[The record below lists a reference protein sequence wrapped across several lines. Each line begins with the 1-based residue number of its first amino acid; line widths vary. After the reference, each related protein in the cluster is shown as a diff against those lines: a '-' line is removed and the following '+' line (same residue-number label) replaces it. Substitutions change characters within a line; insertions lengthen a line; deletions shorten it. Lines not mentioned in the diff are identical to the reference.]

1 MAILKIAK
9 MGAPVLGEVAEQVVD
24 PTGEE
29 IAGIASN
36 MLETLIDAGGLGL
49 AAPQVYI
56 SKRIILLFRL
66 SSREE
71 ELNYDDATNLLIMIN
86 PVIEPVSNEMDVDW
100 EACLSVPGMMG
111 AVPRYR
117 KIRYTWSDL
126 EGEKYED
133 QAEGFF
139 ARAIQHEN
147 DHLDGILYPQRIKD
161 LQLFGF
167 SDEVNRNL
175 NLLKKGSLEK

>member
-1 MAILKIAK
+1 
-9 MGAPVLGEVAEQVVD
+9 
-24 PTGEE
+24 
-29 IAGIASN
+29 
-36 MLETLIDAGGLGL
+36 
-49 AAPQVYI
+49 
-56 SKRIILLFRL
+56 
-66 SSREE
+66 
-71 ELNYDDATNLLIMIN
+71 
-86 PVIEPVSNEMDVDW
+86 MDLDW

-111 AVPRYR
+111 AVLRYR

-126 EGEKYED
+126 QGKKHED

-147 DHLDGILYPQRIKD
+147 DHLAGVLYPQRIKD

>member
-9 MGAPVLGEVAEQVVD
+9 MGAPILGEVAEQVLD
-24 PTGEE
+24 PIPEE
-29 IAGIASN
+29 TASVVSN

-86 PVIEPVSNEMDVDW
+86 PLIEPLSNEMD
-100 EACLSVPGMMG
+100 
-111 AVPRYR
+111 
-117 KIRYTWSDL
+117 
-126 EGEKYED
+126 
-133 QAEGFF
+133 
-139 ARAIQHEN
+139 
-147 DHLDGILYPQRIKD
+147 LD
-161 LQLFGF
+161 
-167 SDEVNRNL
+167 
-175 NLLKKGSLEK
+175 

>member
-9 MGAPVLGEVAEQVVD
+9 MGAPILGEIAEEVLD
-24 PTGEE
+24 PTSQET
-29 IAGIASN
+29 ASVVSN

-56 SKRIILLFRL
+56 SKRIIILFRL
-66 SSREE
+66 FSREE

-86 PVIEPVSNEMDVDW
+86 PVIEPVSNKIEVDW

-111 AVPRYR
+111 AVPRYK
-117 KIRYTWSDL
+117 KISYTWSDL
-126 EGEKYED
+126 QGKKHED

-147 DHLDGILYPQRIKD
+147 DHLNGILYTKRLAHKD
-161 LQLFGF
+161 AFGF
-167 SDEVNRNL
+167 ENEI
-175 NLLKKGSLEK
+175 EKYWKQNEKSKN

>member
-9 MGAPVLGEVAEQVVD
+9 MGAPILGEVAEQVPD
-24 PTGEE
+24 PTSEE
-29 IAGIASN
+29 TAIVVSN

-49 AAPQVYI
+49 AAPQVHV
-56 SKRIILLFRL
+56 SKRIIILFRL
-66 SSREE
+66 SNREE
-71 ELNYDDATNLLIMIN
+71 ELDYDDATNLLIMIN
-86 PVIEPVSNEMDVDW
+86 PVIKPLSNEMDVDW

-126 EGEKYED
+126 QGGKHEN

-147 DHLDGILYPQRIKD
+147 DHLDGVLYPQRIKD

-175 NLLKKGSLEK
+175 DLLNKGSLKE

>member
-9 MGAPVLGEVAEQVVD
+9 MGAPILGEIAEEVLD
-24 PTGEE
+24 PTSQET
-29 IAGIASN
+29 ASVVSN
-36 MLETLIDAGGLGL
+36 MLETLIDSGGLGL

-56 SKRIILLFRL
+56 SKRIIILFRL

-86 PVIEPVSNEMDVDW
+86 PVIEPVSNKMEVDW

-111 AVPRYR
+111 AVPRYT

-126 EGEKYED
+126 QGKKHED

-139 ARAIQHEN
+139 SRAIQHEN
-147 DHLDGILYPQRIKD
+147 DHLEGVLYPQRIED

-175 NLLKKGSLEK
+175 DLLNKGSFKE

>member
-9 MGAPVLGEVAEQVVD
+9 MGAPILGEIAEEVLD
-24 PTGEE
+24 PTSQET
-29 IAGIASN
+29 ASVVSN
-36 MLETLIDAGGLGL
+36 MLETLIDSGGLGL

-56 SKRIILLFRL
+56 SKRIIILFRL

-86 PVIEPVSNEMDVDW
+86 PVIEPVCNKMEVDW

-111 AVPRYR
+111 AVPRYK
-117 KIRYTWSDL
+117 KISYTWSDL
-126 EGEKYED
+126 QGKKHED

-147 DHLDGILYPQRIKD
+147 DHLEGVLYPQRIQD

-175 NLLKKGSLEK
+175 DLLNKGSFKE

>member
-9 MGAPVLGEVAEQVVD
+9 MGAPILGEVAEEVLD
-24 PTGEE
+24 PTSQET
-29 IAGIASN
+29 ASVVSN

-56 SKRIILLFRL
+56 SQRIIILFRL

-86 PVIEPVSNEMDVDW
+86 PIIEPVSNEMEVDW

-111 AVPRYR
+111 AVPRYK
-117 KIRYTWSDL
+117 KISYTWSDL
-126 EGEKYED
+126 QGKKHED

-139 ARAIQHEN
+139 SRAIQHEN
-147 DHLDGILYPQRIKD
+147 DHLEGVLYPQRIED

-175 NLLKKGSLEK
+175 NLLNKGNFKE

>member
-1 MAILKIAK
+1 MVILKIAK
-9 MGAPVLGEVAEQVVD
+9 MGAPILGEIAEEVLD
-24 PTGEE
+24 PTSQET
-29 IAGIASN
+29 ASVVSN

-56 SKRIILLFRL
+56 SKRIIILFRL

-86 PVIEPVSNEMDVDW
+86 PVIEPVSNKMEVDW

-111 AVPRYR
+111 AVPRYK
-117 KIRYTWSDL
+117 KISYTWSDL
-126 EGEKYED
+126 QCEKHED

-139 ARAIQHEN
+139 ARAIQHEY
-147 DHLDGILYPQRIKD
+147 DHLDGVLYPQRIKD

-175 NLLKKGSLEK
+175 DLLNKGGLRE